1 MLKPALLALPGVI
14 ALFFTNVQAAT
25 PAATLHQQ
33 SCTSCHG
40 SEVYTRPNH
49 RIQGKP
55 QLVKQVR
62 RCTLAAGAK
71 WFDDEIQAVADYLD
85 KHYYHFSK

>member
-1 MLKPALLALPGVI
+1 MLKPALIVLSGTI
-14 ALFFTNVQAAT
+14 AIFSTGIQAAT
-25 PAATLHQQ
+25 PAAKLHQQ

-55 QLVKQVR
+55 QLLKQVR
-62 RCTLAAGAK
+62 RCTMAAGAK
-71 WFDDEIQAVADYLD
+71 WFDDEIKSVADYLD
-85 KHYYHFSK
+85 SHYYHFSK